1 MINYNQINRS
11 AYKILTN
18 GTLNSIKK
26 RFKKRNKVFEAY
38 RACKKAKHSRNSF
51 FDIDRHCRTFY
62 ENYFIDSDN
71 EDNGGSGG
79 DGYDNNDFT
88 SPNYNNKSTT
98 LIDISNSLDNF
109 YGENYD
115 DETYLNGDIDFEQQF
130 TTGHINCLSKRH
142 MLSLLPKSRCNFN
155 LEILKRRP
163 FNFARKVDLMSLVSL
178 AALNCHMEDVAP
190 YADKILMMCINVS
203 RLIFTTEA
211 FYKKNITYH
220 HVHEALKF
228 YIKTD
233 IEINDRITTDLYNE
247 KQQIFQKM
255 TTFGSSNI
263 APATIS
269 SNAITIPSLATTS
282 TSDAAATT
290 TNSSINQSSMLL
302 DLLENEK
309 FCNLLHRLKL
319 PCYIDYIFELAN
331 KLNMHVDLI
340 QADSLVFRYMN
351 KTSISS
357 CVLTVISNGAEW
369 YVQCTDSFVV
379 STC

>member
-18 GTLNSIKK
+18 GSVNATK
-26 RFKKRNKVFEAY
+26 RRFRKRNQIFEAY
-38 RACKKAKHSRNSF
+38 RACKKSKHSRNSF
-51 FDIDRHCRTFY
+51 FDIDRQCRTFY
-62 ENYFIDSDN
+62 ENYYIDSDN
-71 EDNGGSGG
+71 EDE
-79 DGYDNNDFT
+79 NDFT
-88 SPNYNNKSTT
+88 SHNYNNKSAT
-98 LIDISNSLDNF
+98 LVDLSNSLDD
-109 YGENYD
+109 YGNYTGADYD
-115 DETYLNGDIDFEQQF
+115 DDYLNGDVEFEQF
-130 TTGHINCLSKRH
+130 NTGHLNCLSKRH
-142 MLSLLPKSRCNFN
+142 MLSLLPKSRCNYN

-163 FNFARKVDLMSLVSL
+163 FAFSRKIDLMSLVSL
-178 AALNCHMEDVAP
+178 AALNCHLEDIAP
-190 YADKILMMCINVS
+190 YADKLLMMCINVS

-211 FYKKNITYH
+211 FYKKNITH
-220 HVHEALKF
+220 NHVHEALKF

-233 IEINDRITTDLYNE
+233 IEINDKITTELYNE

-263 APATIS
+263 ALASITPVTPSATS
-269 SNAITIPSLATTS
+269 STTTTS
-282 TSDAAATT
+282 
-290 TNSSINQSSMLL
+290 NSSINQSTMLL

-319 PCYIDYIFELAN
+319 PCYMDYIFELATR
-331 KLNMHVDLI
+331 LNMHVDLI